1 MPPQRQ
7 GQGNQCPFCQLI
19 ANPSQLK
26 VVGETENFYAWLDIN
41 PRAKGYTMVVPK
53 EHKDSIEEF
62 SASEYQE
69 AMTLTRKVVEKA
81 KKGLGADGVS
91 VTMNID
97 ESAGQMVPHAY
108 IQVFPRFEDE
118 ETAGTPT
125 GAVFQPHEE
134 AKKNLDSIKE
144 KMAAVDSSFGETSK
158 EPHPDS
164 QNFKDDSPSRDR
176 ESSKTDNSEE
186 SSETEVKNRKSG
198 SQGEAIDQ
206 LAGQLDGSGG
216 SPLSLGGGS
225 SSGSQQTENSGEES
239 AEESEKKGEEDKD
252 EVRLDEDFEA
262 KSFDWH

>member
-1 MPPQRQ
+1 M
-7 GQGNQCPFCQLI
+7 I
-19 ANPSQLK
+19 
-26 VVGETENFYAWLDIN
+26 
-41 PRAKGYTMVVPK
+41 VPK
-53 EHKDSIEEF
+53 EHMDSIEDF

-69 AMTLTRKVVEKA
+69 AMNLVRKVVDKA

-97 ESAGQMVPHAY
+97 EAAGQMVPHAY

-144 KMAAVDSSFGETSK
+144 KMAAVDSSFGETTK

-164 QNFKDDSPSRDR
+164 QNFKEEKPSRDR
-176 ESSKTDNSEE
+176 ESG
-186 SSETEVKNRKSG
+186 SSDSSDTEVRNRKSG
-198 SQGEAIDQ
+198 SEGEAIDQ
-206 LAGQLDGSGG
+206 LAGQLEGSGG

-225 SSGSQQTENSGEES
+225 GSGSKQAENSSGGES
-239 AEESEKKGEEDKD
+239 AAESGKREEEEKD

>member
-1 MPPQRQ
+1 MPPGQAQ
-7 GQGNQCPFCQLI
+7 GGQCVFCQLI

-26 VVGETENFYAWLDIN
+26 LVGETENFYAWLDIN

-53 EHKDSIEEF
+53 EHIESIEEF
-62 SASEYQE
+62 SASQFQE
-69 AMTLTRKVVEKA
+69 GMMLARKVVDKA
-81 KKGLGADGVS
+81 KEGLDADGVS
-91 VTMNID
+91 ITLNIN
-97 ESAGQMVPHAY
+97 EAAGQMVPHAY

-144 KMAAVDSSFGETSK
+144 KMASVDSSFGETTK

-164 QNFKDDSPSRDR
+164 QNFKGA
-176 ESSKTDNSEE
+176 ESSGQEE
-186 SSETEVKNRKSG
+186 SGGETQSESE
-198 SQGEAIDQ
+198 GEPIDQ
-206 LAGQLDGSGG
+206 LADQLEESG
-216 SPLSLGGGS
+216 SPLSLGGMSGGS
-225 SSGSQQTENSGEES
+225 KKSSGSASSSQKSSAQSRKSETRKSKKKEEK
-239 AEESEKKGEEDKD
+239 EEEKD